1 MRSNQIAELDLT
13 DGALYREGFPHELF
27 RELRDAGA
35 VHRHP
40 TVRLMT
46 NVYDGDVEFWSI
58 VSHAEIARANRDW
71 QTFSAHN
78 GPGIAPTHAARRGHT
93 IVSMDPPEHSRVRR
107 LISAGFTPR
116 MIAEL
121 EAHVSRRADQIVNA
135 AAERGTVEFV
145 SEVAY
150 QLPMHVIADIMGIP
164 DEDRPWVFARTDTML
179 RALDPTSGHD
189 PADRLAAERDLF
201 DYAQRLSAEKR
212 DRPGDDIWTILT
224 QAEVATDDGD
234 PTSLSELELDMFF
247 VILTLAG
254 SETTRN
260 AISQGMMALVA
271 HPDQM
276 QALRGDPSLMG
287 SATDEMIRWASPVLY
302 FGRTATRDVELG
314 GASIREGDRVV
325 LWYPSGNRDEG
336 AFANPFRFDIRRNP
350 NPHVSFG
357 GGGPH
362 YCLGANLAKKEVS
375 VIVRA
380 LLDRFP
386 RIEVTGDP
394 VWSGGGASSNVGV
407 SLDKL
412 AVALYT

>member
-1 MRSNQIAELDLT
+1 MRRNQIAELDLT
-13 DGALYREGFPHELF
+13 DGTIYRDGFPHEVF
-27 RELRDAGA
+27 RELRAAGP

-40 TVRLMT
+40 TVHVLT
-46 NVYDGDVEFWSI
+46 NSHDGDVSFWS
-58 VSHAEIARANRDW
+58 VVGHAEIARANRDW
-71 QTFSAHN
+71 QTFSAHD
-78 GPGIAPTHAARRGHT
+78 GPGIAPTQAERRGHT
-93 IVSMDPPEHSRVRR
+93 IVSMDPPEHSRLRR

-121 EAHVSRRADQIVNA
+121 ESHVSRRADQIVR
-135 AAERGTVEFV
+135 AAEERGEVEFV

-179 RALDPTSGHD
+179 RALDPTSGLD
-189 PADRLAAERDLF
+189 ARDRQRAERDLF
-201 DYAQRLSAEKR
+201 DYAQRLGAAKR
-212 DRPGDDIWTILT
+212 ERPADDIWTILT
-224 QAEVATDDGD
+224 TAAIAADDGV

-247 VILTLAG
+247 IILALAG

-260 AISQGMMALVA
+260 AISQGLMALVA

-276 QALRGDPSLMG
+276 QALRDDPSMMP

-302 FGRTATRDVELG
+302 FGRTVTHDVELG
-314 GASIREGDRVV
+314 GQSIPAGDRVV
-325 LWYPSGNRDEG
+325 LWYPSGNRDEA
-336 AFANPFRFDIRRNP
+336 AFADPFDFDLRRSP

-375 VIVRA
+375 VLMRM
-380 LLDRFP
+380 LLDRFA
-386 RIEVTGDP
+386 RIEITGEP
-394 VWSGGGASSNVGV
+394 VWMGSGASSNVGV
-407 SLDKL
+407 SVDRLP
-412 AVALYT
+412 VRFYT

>member
-13 DGALYREGFPHELF
+13 DGSLYRQGFPHEVF
-27 RELRDAGA
+27 RELRDAGP

-40 TVRLMT
+40 MVRLMT
-46 NVYDGDVEFWSI
+46 NVHDGDVQFWSI
-58 VSHAEIARANRDW
+58 VAHAEIARANRDW
-71 QTFSAHN
+71 QTFSAHD

-135 AAERGTVEFV
+135 AAARGTVEFV

-164 DEDRPWVFARTDTML
+164 DEDRPWVFTRTDTML
-179 RALDPTSGHD
+179 RALDPTSGLD
-189 PADRLAAERDLF
+189 PSDRLAAERDLF

-212 DRPGDDIWTILT
+212 DRPGDDIWTVLT
-224 QAEVATDDGD
+224 QAEVASDDGD

-247 VILTLAG
+247 IILTLAG

-260 AISQGMMALVA
+260 AISQGVMALVA

-276 QALRGDPSLMG
+276 QTLRDDPSVLA

-314 GASIREGDRVV
+314 GASIRAGDRVV

-336 AFANPFRFDIRRNP
+336 AFAAPFHFDIRRNP

-380 LLDRFP
+380 LLDRFR

-412 AVALYT
+412 TVSLYT

>member
-1 MRSNQIAELDLT
+1 MRSSQIAELDLT
-13 DGALYREGFPHELF
+13 DGALYRQGFPHELF
-27 RELRDAGA
+27 RELRTAGA

-40 TVRLMT
+40 SVRLLT
-46 NVYDGDVEFWSI
+46 NVHEGEVEFWS
-58 VSHAEIARANRDW
+58 VVAHAEIARANRDW
-71 QTFSAHN
+71 QTFSAHD
-78 GPGIAPTHAARRGHT
+78 GSGIAPTHVSRRGHT
-93 IVSMDPPEHSRVRR
+93 IVSMDPPEHSRLRR

-121 EAHVSRRADQIVNA
+121 EGHVTRRADQIVAA
-135 AAERGTVEFV
+135 AAERGAVEFV

-164 DEDRPWVFARTDTML
+164 DDDRPWVFARTDTML
-179 RALDPTSGHD
+179 RALDPTSGLD
-189 PADRLAAERDLF
+189 PDERLAAERDLF

-212 DRPGDDIWTILT
+212 DHPGDDIWTVLT
-224 QAEVATDDGD
+224 TAEVATDDGD
-234 PTSLSELELDMFF
+234 STSLSELELDMFF
-247 VILTLAG
+247 IILALAG

-260 AISQGMMALVA
+260 AISQGVMALVA

-276 QALRGDPSLMG
+276 QLLRDDASLLP

-314 GASIREGDRVV
+314 GASIRQGDRVV
-325 LWYPSGNRDEG
+325 LWYPSGNRDFG
-336 AFANPFRFDIRRNP
+336 AFANPFRFDIRRDP

-380 LLDRFP
+380 LLARFR
-386 RIEVTGDP
+386 RIEITGDP
-394 VWSGGGASSNVGV
+394 VWTGGGACSNVGV
-407 SLDKL
+407 SVDKL
-412 AVALYT
+412 PVSLYT

>member
-13 DGALYREGFPHELF
+13 DGSLYRQGFPHELF
-27 RELRDAGA
+27 RELRDAGP

-40 TVRLMT
+40 MVRLMT
-46 NVYDGDVEFWSI
+46 NVHDGDVQFWS
-58 VSHAEIARANRDW
+58 VVAHAEIARANRDW
-71 QTFSAHN
+71 QTFSAHD

-135 AAERGTVEFV
+135 AAARGTVEFV

-164 DEDRPWVFARTDTML
+164 DEDRPWVFTRTDTML
-179 RALDPTSGHD
+179 RALDPTSGLD
-189 PADRLAAERDLF
+189 PGDRLAAERDLF

-212 DRPGDDIWTILT
+212 DRPGDDIWTVLT

-247 VILTLAG
+247 IILTLAG

-260 AISQGMMALVA
+260 AISQGVMALVA

-276 QALRGDPSLMG
+276 RTLRDDPSVLA

-314 GASIREGDRVV
+314 SASIRAGDRVV

-336 AFANPFRFDIRRNP
+336 AFAAPFQFDIRRNP

-380 LLDRFP
+380 LLDRFR

-412 AVALYT
+412 SVSLYT